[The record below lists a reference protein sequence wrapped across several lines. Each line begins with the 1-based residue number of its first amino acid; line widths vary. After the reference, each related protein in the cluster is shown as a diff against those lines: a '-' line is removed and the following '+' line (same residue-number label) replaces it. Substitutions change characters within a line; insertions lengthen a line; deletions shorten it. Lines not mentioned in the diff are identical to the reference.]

1 MAPEES
7 SPKTRGYAFYRKKA
21 SSLKQADLEVMF
33 RKASK
38 SVSIS
43 IIVVSPDPLSLT
55 TRTSTVKTEE
65 NPYDCEPADRVIKM
79 EYFSVVVLR
88 PKYKSSDE
96 ELPVSALVSIGTM

>member
-7 SPKTRGYAFYRKKA
+7 SPKTRGYAFYHKKA

-33 RKASK
+33 RKAFK

-43 IIVVSPDPLSLT
+43 GIVVSPDPFSLT
-55 TRTSTVKTEE
+55 ASTSTVETEE
-65 NPYDCEPADRVIKM
+65 NPYDCEPADRVIQM
-79 EYFSVVVLR
+79 EYFSDTVVR

-96 ELPVSALVSIGTM
+96 KLPVSVLSV